1 MPPLTPLDIQHKEF
15 TKAMRGYAMHEVD
28 TFLDQITEEFT
39 RLQDEIARLREQ
51 AANTQVGAPAVVMPT
66 PQAPPPPPP
75 QHQPAPQAGSGGGEE
90 AIARALVMAQRM
102 ADQTV
107 EEAKAKSMVAE
118 SEARAKSL
126 TEQSQMRAREIT
138 EAAQMRARELTEAAQ
153 MRAREVT
160 EAAQARAREL
170 TEGLETRYKERIQ
183 SAEAR
188 ARVAEEVARR
198 RQELESSIEALRAFE
213 RDYRARLRG
222 FVEGQLKALE
232 DAAPSGP
239 VAPPQPPGMGGVGN
253 SRPLPGSEDLPALS
267 TGARQVN
274 NSYSALRDPTTDQL
288 GNGRDRVVRQ
298 AHHEAQ
304 RRPDPVDGADLV
316 VDQTA
321 GQAEPLHPVEVQ
333 VGRHAGGLLRPGDP
347 QPAVGVECLHRLA
360 EPPLQRHPPGG
371 EQHDHVQPP
380 LRPASQR
387 DPVRQRRQQLLD
399 PRRGGQQPDHRV
411 RLDPELVRQRRPRVP
426 DGHEAASRSSGRR
439 RPSTRT
445 ANRSAARSK
454 GLRR

>member
-107 EEAKAKSMVAE
+107 EEAKVKAKSMVAE

-138 EAAQMRARELTEAAQ
+138 EAAQ
-153 MRAREVT
+153 V
-160 EAAQARAREL
+160 RAREL

-188 ARVAEEVARR
+188 ARVAEEQSRMQIAQVTEQVARR

-239 VAPPQPPGMGGVGN
+239 VAPPQPPGLGSN
-253 SRPLPGSEDLPALS
+253 SRPLPGADDLPAIP

-274 NSYSALRDPTTDQL
+274 NASSALRDPPTDHSM
-288 GNGRDRVVRQ
+288 GNGRERVDR
-298 AHHEAQ
+298 
-304 RRPDPVDGADLV
+304 
-316 VDQTA
+316 
-321 GQAEPLHPVEVQ
+321 
-333 VGRHAGGLLRPGDP
+333 
-347 QPAVGVECLHRLA
+347 
-360 EPPLQRHPPGG
+360 
-371 EQHDHVQPP
+371 
-380 LRPASQR
+380 
-387 DPVRQRRQQLLD
+387 
-399 PRRGGQQPDHRV
+399 
-411 RLDPELVRQRRPRVP
+411 
-426 DGHEAASRSSGRR
+426 
-439 RPSTRT
+439 
-445 ANRSAARSK
+445 
-454 GLRR
+454 LRRED

>member
-107 EEAKAKSMVAE
+107 EEAKVKAKSMVAE

-153 MRAREVT
+153 MRARELT

-188 ARVAEEVARR
+188 ARVAEEQSRMQIAQVTEQVARR

-239 VAPPQPPGMGGVGN
+239 VAPPQPPGLGAGN
-253 SRPLPGSEDLPALS
+253 SRPLPGSDDLPALS
-267 TGARQVN
+267 TGGRQVN

-288 GNGRDRVVRQ
+288 GNGRDRVDR
-298 AHHEAQ
+298 
-304 RRPDPVDGADLV
+304 L
-316 VDQTA
+316 
-321 GQAEPLHPVEVQ
+321 
-333 VGRHAGGLLRPGDP
+333 RHD
-347 QPAVGVECLHRLA
+347 
-360 EPPLQRHPPGG
+360 
-371 EQHDHVQPP
+371 D
-380 LRPASQR
+380 
-387 DPVRQRRQQLLD
+387 
-399 PRRGGQQPDHRV
+399 
-411 RLDPELVRQRRPRVP
+411 
-426 DGHEAASRSSGRR
+426 
-439 RPSTRT
+439 
-445 ANRSAARSK
+445 
-454 GLRR
+454 

>member
-107 EEAKAKSMVAE
+107 EEAKVKAKSMVAE

-188 ARVAEEVARR
+188 ARVAEEQSRMQIAQVTEQVARR

-239 VAPPQPPGMGGVGN
+239 VAPPQPPGLGAN
-253 SRPLPGSEDLPALS
+253 SRPLPGADDLPAIP

-274 NSYSALRDPTTDQL
+274 NAYSALRDPTTDHQM
-288 GNGRDRVVRQ
+288 GNGRDRVDR
-298 AHHEAQ
+298 
-304 RRPDPVDGADLV
+304 
-316 VDQTA
+316 
-321 GQAEPLHPVEVQ
+321 
-333 VGRHAGGLLRPGDP
+333 
-347 QPAVGVECLHRLA
+347 
-360 EPPLQRHPPGG
+360 
-371 EQHDHVQPP
+371 
-380 LRPASQR
+380 
-387 DPVRQRRQQLLD
+387 
-399 PRRGGQQPDHRV
+399 
-411 RLDPELVRQRRPRVP
+411 
-426 DGHEAASRSSGRR
+426 
-439 RPSTRT
+439 
-445 ANRSAARSK
+445 
-454 GLRR
+454 LRRED

>member
-107 EEAKAKSMVAE
+107 EEAKVKAKSMVAE

-126 TEQSQMRAREIT
+126 TEQSQMRAREI
-138 EAAQMRARELTEAAQ
+138 TEAAQ

-188 ARVAEEVARR
+188 ARVAEEQSRMQIAQVTEQVARR

-239 VAPPQPPGMGGVGN
+239 VAPPQPPGLGAGN
-253 SRPLPGSEDLPALS
+253 SRPLPGSDDLPALS
-267 TGARQVN
+267 TGGRQVN

-288 GNGRDRVVRQ
+288 GNGRDRVDR
-298 AHHEAQ
+298 
-304 RRPDPVDGADLV
+304 L
-316 VDQTA
+316 
-321 GQAEPLHPVEVQ
+321 
-333 VGRHAGGLLRPGDP
+333 RHD
-347 QPAVGVECLHRLA
+347 
-360 EPPLQRHPPGG
+360 
-371 EQHDHVQPP
+371 D
-380 LRPASQR
+380 
-387 DPVRQRRQQLLD
+387 
-399 PRRGGQQPDHRV
+399 
-411 RLDPELVRQRRPRVP
+411 
-426 DGHEAASRSSGRR
+426 
-439 RPSTRT
+439 
-445 ANRSAARSK
+445 
-454 GLRR
+454 

>member
-51 AANTQVGAPAVVMPT
+51 AASTQAQPQVQVPPSMQAPPPPA
-66 PQAPPPPPP
+66 QAAPPPPPP
-75 QHQPAPQAGSGGGEE
+75 PPMSTGGGGEE

-107 EEAKAKSMVAE
+107 EEAKVKAKAMVAE
-118 SEARAKSL
+118 AEARAKNM
-126 TEQSQMRAREIT
+126 TEQS
-138 EAAQMRARELTEAAQ
+138 QMRARELTEAAQ
-153 MRAREVT
+153 MRARELSEAAQMRARELT

-188 ARVAEEVARR
+188 ARVAEEQSRMQIAQVTEQVARR

-239 VAPPQPPGMGGVGN
+239 VAPPQPPGLGN
-253 SRPLPGSEDLPALS
+253 NLRPLPGSDDLPALS
-267 TGARQVN
+267 TGARPVN
-274 NSYSALRDPTTDQL
+274 SSYSALRDPTTDPGL
-288 GNGRDRVVRQ
+288 GNGRDRVDR
-298 AHHEAQ
+298 
-304 RRPDPVDGADLV
+304 L
-316 VDQTA
+316 
-321 GQAEPLHPVEVQ
+321 
-333 VGRHAGGLLRPGDP
+333 RHD
-347 QPAVGVECLHRLA
+347 
-360 EPPLQRHPPGG
+360 
-371 EQHDHVQPP
+371 D
-380 LRPASQR
+380 
-387 DPVRQRRQQLLD
+387 
-399 PRRGGQQPDHRV
+399 
-411 RLDPELVRQRRPRVP
+411 
-426 DGHEAASRSSGRR
+426 
-439 RPSTRT
+439 
-445 ANRSAARSK
+445 
-454 GLRR
+454 

>member
-51 AANTQVGAPAVVMPT
+51 AHNVQAQAPAPAHAAP
-66 PQAPPPPPP
+66 PQAPPPPQQQPP
-75 QHQPAPQAGSGGGEE
+75 PVERSSGGEE
-90 AIARALVMAQRM
+90 AIARALVMAQRV

-107 EEAKAKSMVAE
+107 DEAKVKAKSMVGEA
-118 SEARAKSL
+118 EARAKSM
-126 TEQSQMRAREIT
+126 TDQSQL
-138 EAAQMRARELTEAAQ
+138 RARELSEAAQ

-188 ARVAEEVARR
+188 ARVAEEQSRMQIAQVTEQVARR

-239 VAPPQPPGMGGVGN
+239 VAPPQPPGLTAN
-253 SRPLPGSEDLPALS
+253 SHSRPLPGSEDLPALS

-274 NSYSALRDPTTDQL
+274 SSYSALRDPTTDQL
-288 GNGRDRVVRQ
+288 GNGRDRVDR
-298 AHHEAQ
+298 
-304 RRPDPVDGADLV
+304 L
-316 VDQTA
+316 
-321 GQAEPLHPVEVQ
+321 
-333 VGRHAGGLLRPGDP
+333 RHD
-347 QPAVGVECLHRLA
+347 
-360 EPPLQRHPPGG
+360 
-371 EQHDHVQPP
+371 D
-380 LRPASQR
+380 
-387 DPVRQRRQQLLD
+387 
-399 PRRGGQQPDHRV
+399 
-411 RLDPELVRQRRPRVP
+411 
-426 DGHEAASRSSGRR
+426 
-439 RPSTRT
+439 
-445 ANRSAARSK
+445 
-454 GLRR
+454 